1 MSAKRWV
8 FVTDRADAHG
18 ARFDRLFAGLSDS
31 YELLSL
37 ALDDA
42 GEISVRDSG
51 KTFSGWSAVRDYLK
65 GADVVIS
72 GPLDSVSI
80 PLSGGDYSHVGISWA
95 TDVMVSAAGSSVV
108 RASLSEALEG
118 MHAVVTDNYATENAL
133 IALGMRES
141 AIIRV
146 PWGPENHRPDIPP
159 KSASR
164 LREQVGVGQD
174 QTLLLYPRSLEPH
187 YDPMVFVAAL
197 AEIVSSHPQ
206 VVAVLVESGS
216 GVPEAKEA
224 ITHRGINDFV
234 RWVPLQSPDAFSS
247 LLQAADAVVVTPKTD
262 GTSVTVMEAM
272 SQGTPVVCSLTPGS
286 AEWISEGITGWSFAV
301 GDSAGLVMALE
312 KFLSSPP
319 EEVLAITSR
328 AKRLVELR
336 AGWVRSSQTLADAL
350 GPLL

>member
-1 MSAKRWV
+1 MWGFRGQPMS
-8 FVTDRADAHG
+8 
-18 ARFDRLFAGLSDS
+18 
-31 YELLSL
+31 
-37 ALDDA
+37 
-42 GEISVRDSG
+42 
-51 KTFSGWSAVRDYLK
+51 WSAQRVLP
-65 GADVVIS
+65 S
-72 GPLDSVSI
+72 
-80 PLSGGDYSHVGISWA
+80 
-95 TDVMVSAAGSSVV
+95 V

-164 LREQVGVGQD
+164 VREQVGVGQD

-224 ITHRGINDFV
+224 ITHRGIDDFV

-272 SQGTPVVCSLTPGS
+272 SQGIPVVCSLNP
-286 AEWISEGITGWSFAV
+286 
-301 GDSAGLVMALE
+301 
-312 KFLSSPP
+312 
-319 EEVLAITSR
+319 
-328 AKRLVELR
+328 
-336 AGWVRSSQTLADAL
+336 WVRGMDQRRNYRMVFCRGGFRRPGYGS
-350 GPLL
+350 

>member
-65 GADVVIS
+65 SADVVIS

-95 TDVMVSAAGSSVV
+95 TDVMVSAAGSSAV

-197 AEIVSSHPQ
+197 AEIVSSRPQ

-216 GVPEAKEA
+216 RAPEAKEA
-224 ITHRGINDFV
+224 ITHRGIDDFV

-272 SQGTPVVCSLTPGS
+272 SQGIPVVCSLTPGS

-336 AGWVRSSQTLADAL
+336 AGWVRSSQILADAL
-350 GPLL
+350 GTLL

>member
-65 GADVVIS
+65 SADVVIS

-95 TDVMVSAAGSSVV
+95 TDVMVSAAGSSAV

-159 KSASR
+159 KSAASV
-164 LREQVGVGQD
+164 REQVGVGQD

-216 GVPEAKEA
+216 RAPEAKEA
-224 ITHRGINDFV
+224 ITHRGIDDFV
-234 RWVPLQSPDAFSS
+234 RWVPLQSPNAFSY

-319 EEVLAITSR
+319 EEVLAVTSR

>member
-51 KTFSGWSAVRDYLK
+51 KTFSGWSAVRDYLLS
-65 GADVVIS
+65 ADVVIS

-95 TDVMVSAAGSSVV
+95 TDVMVSAAGSSAV

-159 KSASR
+159 KSAASV
-164 LREQVGVGQD
+164 REQVGVGQD

-216 GVPEAKEA
+216 RAPEAKEA
-224 ITHRGINDFV
+224 ITHRGIDDFV

-319 EEVLAITSR
+319 EEVLAVTSR

-336 AGWVRSSQTLADAL
+336 AGWVRSSQILADAL

>member
-65 GADVVIS
+65 SADVVIS

-95 TDVMVSAAGSSVV
+95 TDVMVSAAGSSAV

-146 PWGPENHRPDIPP
+146 PWGPENHRPDIPQ

-197 AEIVSSHPQ
+197 AEIVSSRPQ

-216 GVPEAKEA
+216 RAPEAKEA
-224 ITHRGINDFV
+224 ITHRGIDDFV

-319 EEVLAITSR
+319 EEVLAVTSR

>member
-1 MSAKRWV
+1 VSAKRWV
-8 FVTDRADAHG
+8 FVTDRADAHV
-18 ARFDRLFAGLSDS
+18 ARFDRLFSGLSDS

-42 GEISVRDSG
+42 GKISVRDSG
-51 KTFSGWSAVRDYLK
+51 KTFSGWSAVQDYLE

-95 TDVMVSAAGSSVV
+95 TDVMVSAAGSSSL
-108 RASLSEALEG
+108 RASLSEALVG
-118 MHAVVTDNYATENAL
+118 MQAVVTDNYSTENAL

-146 PWGPENHRPDIPP
+146 PWGPENHRSDIPP
-159 KSASR
+159 KTASR
-164 LREQVGVGQD
+164 VRAEVGVGQE
-174 QTLLLYPRSLEPH
+174 QTLVLYPRSLEPH
-187 YDPMVFVAAL
+187 YDPMVFVEAL
-197 AEIVSSHPQ
+197 AEVVSSHPQ

-216 GVPEAKEA
+216 GVSQVKEA
-224 ITHRGINDFV
+224 ITRRGIDDFV
-234 RWVPLQSPDAFSS
+234 RWVPLQSPDDFSS

-262 GTSVTVMEAM
+262 GTSVTIMEAM
-272 SQGTPVVCSLTPGS
+272 SQGIPVVCSLTLGS
-286 AEWISEGITGWSFAV
+286 AEWISEGITGWSFPV
-301 GDSAGLVMALE
+301 GDSAGLVIALE

-328 AKRLVELR
+328 AQRLVELR
-336 AGWVRSSQTLADAL
+336 AGWVRSSQILADAL
-350 GPLL
+350 GPLF

>member
-65 GADVVIS
+65 SADVVIS

-159 KSASR
+159 KSAASV
-164 LREQVGVGQD
+164 REQVGVGQD

-197 AEIVSSHPQ
+197 AEIVSSRPQ

-216 GVPEAKEA
+216 RAPEAKEA
-224 ITHRGINDFV
+224 ITHRGIDDFV

-336 AGWVRSSQTLADAL
+336 AGWVRSSQILADAL

>member
-51 KTFSGWSAVRDYLK
+51 KTFSGWSAVRNYLK
-65 GADVVIS
+65 GADLVIS

-95 TDVMVSAAGSSVV
+95 TDVMVSAAGSSAV

-146 PWGPENHRPDIPP
+146 PWGPENPRPDIPP

-164 LREQVGVGQD
+164 LRAKVGVGQD

-234 RWVPLQSPDAFSS
+234 RWVPLQSPNAFSS
-247 LLQAADAVVVTPKTD
+247 L
-262 GTSVTVMEAM
+262 
-272 SQGTPVVCSLTPGS
+272 
-286 AEWISEGITGWSFAV
+286 
-301 GDSAGLVMALE
+301 
-312 KFLSSPP
+312 
-319 EEVLAITSR
+319 
-328 AKRLVELR
+328 
-336 AGWVRSSQTLADAL
+336 
-350 GPLL
+350 

>member
-65 GADVVIS
+65 SADVVIS

-159 KSASR
+159 KSAASV
-164 LREQVGVGQD
+164 REQVGVGQD

-197 AEIVSSHPQ
+197 AEIVSSRPQ

-216 GVPEAKEA
+216 RAPEAKEA
-224 ITHRGINDFV
+224 ITHRGIDDFV

>member
-146 PWGPENHRPDIPP
+146 PWGPENHRPDIPQ

-234 RWVPLQSPDAFSS
+234 RWVPLQSPNAFSS

>member
-8 FVTDRADAHG
+8 FVTDRADAHV

-65 GADVVIS
+65 SADVVIS

-118 MHAVVTDNYATENAL
+118 MNAVVTDNYATENAL

-164 LREQVGVGQD
+164 LRAKVGVGQD
-174 QTLLLYPRSLEPH
+174 QTLLLLSLIH
-187 YDPMVFVAAL
+187 
-197 AEIVSSHPQ
+197 I
-206 VVAVLVESGS
+206 
-216 GVPEAKEA
+216 
-224 ITHRGINDFV
+224 
-234 RWVPLQSPDAFSS
+234 
-247 LLQAADAVVVTPKTD
+247 
-262 GTSVTVMEAM
+262 
-272 SQGTPVVCSLTPGS
+272 
-286 AEWISEGITGWSFAV
+286 
-301 GDSAGLVMALE
+301 
-312 KFLSSPP
+312 
-319 EEVLAITSR
+319 
-328 AKRLVELR
+328 
-336 AGWVRSSQTLADAL
+336 
-350 GPLL
+350 

>member
-8 FVTDRADAHG
+8 FVTDRADSHV
-18 ARFDRLFAGLSDS
+18 ARFDRLFSGLSDS

-42 GEISVRDSG
+42 GGISVRDSG
-51 KTFSGWSAVRDYLK
+51 NTFSGWSAVRDYLK

-118 MHAVVTDNYATENAL
+118 MQAVVTDNYATENAL
-133 IALGMRES
+133 IALGMKES

-146 PWGPENHRPDIPP
+146 PWGPENPRPDIPA
-159 KSASR
+159 KSSSSVRA
-164 LREQVGVGQD
+164 QVGVEQD
-174 QTLLLYPRSLEPH
+174 QTFLLYPRSLEPH
-187 YDPMVFVAAL
+187 YDPMVFVEAL
-197 AEIVSSHPQ
+197 AEVVSSHPR
-206 VVAVLVESGS
+206 VVAVLVETGS
-216 GVPEAKEA
+216 GVSQVKEA
-224 ITHRGINDFV
+224 ITRRGIDDFV
-234 RWVPLQSPDAFSS
+234 RWVPLQSPDAFSA
-247 LLQAADAVVVTPKTD
+247 LLQAADAVVVTPRTD

-272 SQGTPVVCSLTPGS
+272 SQGIPVVCSLTLGS
-286 AEWISEGITGWSFAV
+286 AEWVSEGITGWSFAV
-301 GDSAGLVMALE
+301 GDSAALVLALD

-319 EEVLAITSR
+319 EEILAMTLR
-328 AKRLVELR
+328 AKRLVDAR
-336 AGWVRSSQTLADAL
+336 AGWVRSSQILADAL
-350 GPLL
+350 GALS

>member
-8 FVTDRADAHG
+8 FVTDRADSHV
-18 ARFDRLFAGLSDS
+18 ARFDRLFSGLSDS

-42 GEISVRDSG
+42 GGISVRDSG
-51 KTFSGWSAVRDYLK
+51 NTFSGWSAVRDYLK

-95 TDVMVSAAGSSVV
+95 TDVMVSGAGSSVV
-108 RASLSEALEG
+108 RASLSEALVG
-118 MHAVVTDNYATENAL
+118 MQAVVTDNYSTENAL
-133 IALGMRES
+133 IALGMKES

-146 PWGPENHRPDIPP
+146 PWGPENARPDIPA
-159 KSASR
+159 KSSSSVRA
-164 LREQVGVGQD
+164 QVGVEQD
-174 QTLLLYPRSLEPH
+174 QTFLLYPRSLEPH
-187 YDPMVFVAAL
+187 YDPMVFVEAL
-197 AEIVSSHPQ
+197 AEVVSSHPQ

-216 GVPEAKEA
+216 GVSQVKEA
-224 ITHRGINDFV
+224 ITGRGIHDFV
-234 RWVPLQSPDAFSS
+234 RWVPLQSPDDFSS

-262 GTSVTVMEAM
+262 GTSVTIMEAM
-272 SQGTPVVCSLTPGS
+272 SQGIPVVCSLTPGS

-301 GDSAGLVMALE
+301 GDPAGLVVALD

-319 EEVLAITSR
+319 EEILAMTLR
-328 AKRLVELR
+328 AKRLVDAR
-336 AGWVRSSQTLADAL
+336 AGWVRSSQILADAL
-350 GPLL
+350 GALS